1 MKKEAIIPVPDVSE
15 ILSDTSAN
23 YNSIVSNIARMNSA
37 VPVKLEEDET
47 NTNMLLVIKRYVNNL
62 PNTKLILNEADLIQV
77 HKLVNIS
84 DNVTNSTLLRL
95 TELLKIKWEVRMINP
110 NHKLYLRCDGD
121 DLYNNGEKI
130 DADVTLDTM
139 MLVMLKYV
147 VDNYGEMDLR
157 LNTEYIQPYT
167 VNNILTAIRY
177 KRKISSY
184 IFEKFCKLWGI
195 SYSYTITSYVDN
207 SVSQTIMLDPSGW
220 M

>member
-110 NHKLYLRCDGD
+110 THKLYLRCDGD